1 MEEVTAIS
9 DYALMAVDEPE
20 PWDRRADESAND
32 FHSFTIYRNLGAKR
46 TFATTA
52 RTLGILPANVFTR
65 AKEYDWRDRAAAWDF
80 YMDRIFQ
87 AELVERQRVLAKT
100 QFEMAEKSLKAL
112 NAPVEALLAKMEA
125 DPEGTMAEFGA
136 KDIARL
142 LKMAQDSIRLIPATF
157 SAQRLALGQPT
168 DITEKTETRNINYSD
183 PQRIGEVLDVLH
195 EAGVLDA
202 FVNPGE
208 AGSII
213 DAEVVEVDD
222 DRSDTEADSLPDS
235 SQ

>member
-1 MEEVTAIS
+1 MKEVTMIS
-9 DYALMAVDEPE
+9 EYALSAVDEPE
-20 PWDRRADESAND
+20 PWDRQPKESATD
-32 FHSFTIYRNLGAKR
+32 YHSFVVYRNMGAKR
-46 TFATTA
+46 SYSATA
-52 RTLGILPANVFTR
+52 RTIGVTPGNMGKR
-65 AKEYDWRDRAAAWDF
+65 AHKFDWRSRAEAWDY

-87 AELVERQRVLAKT
+87 AELVERQRLLART
-100 QFEMAEKSLKAL
+100 QFEMAEKALVAL
-112 NAPVEALLAKMEA
+112 NAPVEALLTKMET
-125 DPEGTMAEFGA
+125 DPEATMAEFGA

-142 LKMAQDSIRLIPATF
+142 LKMSQDSIRLMPATF

-168 DITEKTETRNINYSD
+168 DITERTENRNINYSD

-202 FVNPGE
+202 FVNKGE
-208 AGSII
+208 AGPII